1 MMWDAEPSLIAARF
15 AQLAYERGTQ
25 PAMTFRGD
33 ERTAVTHNNDR
44 FTYDFAKLWRRV
56 ERVTAHLQ
64 ATWGV
69 QAGDRVAWL
78 GFNHELQLV
87 TLVACA
93 RLGAV
98 FLPLNFRLAVPEL
111 QQVLDDAKPTL
122 LVHDSAHAETAQLL
136 LAQGLPQA
144 CGLRNDEVVLSN
156 QKTDLSLR
164 AQRGNLLRLTHQD
177 GLIATAAPRGLPLP
191 QVSSDDAV
199 LLVYTSGTT
208 GVPKGAV
215 HTQAALLANARAAQ
229 WAHGFESGDKVLSTL
244 PMFHVGG
251 LCIQTLPA
259 LLAGVEVVLHPR
271 FDPGAWLDEMTTSR
285 PTLSLLVPAT
295 MRALF
300 EHPRWADAD
309 LSCLRGIM
317 TGSSTVPLAYLETL
331 HARGVPVGQVY
342 GTTETGPVSI
352 VLRLTQ
358 AMAHVGASG
367 WPQPEAQVKLVDAQ
381 GQEVAL
387 GETGEVCIRAANLMR
402 GYWRADGAAGAGLQ
416 DGWFHS
422 GDLGQRATD
431 GCITIVGRSKDMI
444 ISGGENIYPAEI
456 ENLLVTLPGVLESAV
471 VGVSDARWGEVPVA
485 VLVRAPDAAG
495 RALNDEAVLFH
506 LRERIARF
514 KLPRRVVFVDALPKS
529 ALGKV
534 LKPALQAQL
543 FL

>member
-1 MMWDAEPSLIAARF
+1 MGIQETSPLAVRF
-15 AQLAYERGTQ
+15 AQLAQERGAQ

-33 ERTAVTHNNDR
+33 ERKPDQT
-44 FTYDFAKLWRRV
+44 FEYDFAKFWRRV
-56 ERVTAHLQ
+56 QRVTAHLQ
-64 ATWGV
+64 SNWGV
-69 QAGDRVAWL
+69 QPGDRVAWL

-111 QQVLDDAKPTL
+111 QQVMQDAQPRL
-122 LVHDSAHAETAQLL
+122 LVHDSHHADTA
-136 LAQGLPQA
+136 LALKAEGL
-144 CGLRNDEVVLSN
+144 
-156 QKTDLSLR
+156 KH
-164 AQRGNLLRLTHQD
+164 THHD
-177 GLIATAAPRGLPLP
+177 TLIDSAAPRGLPLP
-191 QVSSDDAV
+191 EVHGDMPL

-215 HTQAALLANARAAQ
+215 HTQAALLANARASA
-229 WAHGFESGDKVLSTL
+229 WAHEFVEGDKVLSTL

-259 LLAGVEVVLHPR
+259 LLAGVRVVLLPR
-271 FDPGAWLDEMTTSR
+271 FDPTAWLDEMTTSR

-300 EHPRWADAD
+300 EHPRWAETPLA
-309 LSCLRGIM
+309 CLRGIM
-317 TGSSTVPLAYLETL
+317 TGSSTVPAAYLETL

-352 VLRLTQ
+352 VLRLPE
-358 AMAHVGASG
+358 AMARVGASG
-367 WPQPEAQVKLVDAQ
+367 WPHPEAQVKLIGAD
-381 GQEVAL
+381 GQEVGP
-387 GETGEVCIRAANLMR
+387 GETGEVCLRAANLMR
-402 GYWRADGAAGAGLQ
+402 GYWNTQGPVGLGLQ

-422 GDLGQRATD
+422 GDLGQSAYD

-456 ENLLVTLPGVLESAV
+456 ENQLVTLPGVAESAV
-471 VGVSDARWGEVPVA
+471 VGVADARWGEVPVA
-485 VLVRAPDAAG
+485 VLVRSADVAG
-495 RALNDEAVLFH
+495 QGLTSEAVLQH
-506 LRERIARF
+506 LQSRIARF
-514 KLPRRVVFVDALPKS
+514 KLPRRVVFMSSLPKS

-534 LKPALQAQL
+534 QKPALLAL
-543 FL
+543 LTRTNP

>member
-1 MMWDAEPSLIAARF
+1 MGAEETSLIAARF
-15 AQLAYERGTQ
+15 AQLAHERGAQ

-33 ERTAVTHNNDR
+33 ERQPDQT
-44 FTYDFAKLWRRV
+44 FEYDFAKFWRRV

-64 ATWGV
+64 SKWGV
-69 QAGDRVAWL
+69 QPGDRVAWL

-111 QQVLDDAKPTL
+111 QQVMQDAQPRL
-122 LVHDSAHAETAQLL
+122 LVHDSHHASTA
-136 LAQGLPQA
+136 LALQAEGL
-144 CGLRNDEVVLSN
+144 
-156 QKTDLSLR
+156 KH
-164 AQRGNLLRLTHQD
+164 THHD
-177 GLIATAAPRGLPLP
+177 TLIASAAPRGLPLP
-191 QVSSDDAV
+191 GLHSDMPL

-215 HTQAALLANARAAQ
+215 HTQAALLANARASA
-229 WAHGFESGDKVLSTL
+229 WAHDFVEGDKVLSTL

-259 LLAGVEVVLHPR
+259 LLAGVQVVLHPR
-271 FDPGAWLDEMTTSR
+271 FDPTAWLHEMTTSR

-300 EHPRWADAD
+300 EHPRWADTSLA
-309 LSCLRGIM
+309 CLRGIM
-317 TGSSTVPLAYLETL
+317 TGSSTVPVAYLETL
-331 HARGVPVGQVY
+331 HARAVPVGQVY

-352 VLRLTQ
+352 VLRLRE
-358 AMAHVGASG
+358 AMARVGASG
-367 WPQPEAQVKLVDAQ
+367 WPHPEAQVKLIDIQ
-381 GQEVAL
+381 GQEVGP

-402 GYWRADGAAGAGLQ
+402 GYWSAQGQEQGQSGLGLQ
-416 DGWFHS
+416 NGWFHS
-422 GDLGQRATD
+422 GDLGQRAED

-456 ENLLVTLPGVLESAV
+456 ENQLVTLAGVAENAV
-471 VGVSDARWGEVPVA
+471 VGVADARWGEVPVA
-485 VLVRAPDAAG
+485 VLVRAHDATG
-495 RALNDEAVLFH
+495 QALTAEAVLEH
-506 LRERIARF
+506 LQSRIARF
-514 KLPRRVVFVDALPKS
+514 KLPRRVVFMSSLPKS

-534 LKPALQAQL
+534 QKPALQAL
-543 FL
+543 LTGTNP

>member
-1 MMWDAEPSLIAARF
+1 MLGDETSPLAARF
-15 AQLAYERGTQ
+15 AQLAQDCGTQ

-33 ERTAVTHNNDR
+33 ERQSGSTLA
-44 FTYDFAKLWRRV
+44 YDFAKFWRRV

-64 ATWGV
+64 STWGV
-69 QAGDRVAWL
+69 QPGDRVAWL

-111 QQVLDDAKPTL
+111 QQVMGDAQPRL
-122 LVHDSAHAETAQLL
+122 LVHDSHHAATAQAL
-136 LAQGLPQA
+136 QGA
-144 CGLRNDEVVLSN
+144 
-156 QKTDLSLR
+156 DLHH
-164 AQRGNLLRLTHQD
+164 THHD
-177 GLIATAAPRGLPLP
+177 TLIDTASPRGLPLP
-191 QVSSDDAV
+191 GVHSDLPL

-215 HTQAALLANARAAQ
+215 HTQAALLANARASA
-229 WAHGFESGDKVLSTL
+229 WAHDFSRAGAHNNTPGDKVLSTL

-271 FDPGAWLDEMTTSR
+271 FDPSAWLDEMHMSR

-300 EHPRWADAD
+300 EHPRWADTSLA
-309 LSCLRGIM
+309 CLRGIM
-317 TGSSTVPLAYLETL
+317 TGSSTVPVAYLETL

-352 VLRLTQ
+352 VLRLPE
-358 AMAHVGASG
+358 AMARVGASG
-367 WPQPEAQVKLVDAQ
+367 WPQPEAQVKLIDAQ
-381 GQEVAL
+381 GQEVGP

-402 GYWRADGAAGAGLQ
+402 GYWRTDGELNAGLQ
-416 DGWFHS
+416 DDWFHS
-422 GDLGQRATD
+422 GDLGQRAED

-456 ENLLVTLPGVLESAV
+456 ENQLVTLPGVADNAV
-471 VGVSDARWGEVPVA
+471 VGVADARWGEVPVA
-485 VLVRAPDAAG
+485 VLVRSPDAAG
-495 RALNDEAVLFH
+495 QALSAEAVLAH
-506 LRERIARF
+506 LQSRIARF
-514 KLPRRVVFVDALPKS
+514 KLPRRVVFMDSLPKS

-534 LKPALQAQL
+534 LKPQLQSL
-543 FL
+543 LTNP